1 MSGNQ
6 QEETRVKLHS
16 IEEALEDIRNGKIII
31 VVDDEDRENEG
42 DFMAAA
48 ELVTPETVNFMAT
61 HGRGLICAAIT
72 EERCTELDLP
82 MMVASNTSQHAT
94 AFTVSVD
101 LLGHGTSTGISAS
114 DRAKTLRALVDPVTR
129 PDDLARP
136 GHIFPL
142 KAKRQGVLRRA
153 GHTEAA
159 VDLTRLADLKPGG
172 VLVEIMNE
180 DGSMARLP
188 QLTEL
193 AAEFGLKIISIK
205 DLIAFRLNTDSILVR
220 GTQVHLPT
228 EYGDFMLTPFI
239 QKSNGLEHVALTK
252 GTWTEDESV
261 LVRVHSS
268 CVTGDIFGS
277 YRCDC
282 GIQLHEAMKMI
293 QKEGKGVIIYLN
305 QEGRGIGLYN
315 KMKAY
320 KLQEQGRDTAE
331 ANVELG
337 FRVDER
343 DYGVGAGM
351 LHSIGIKNIRLITNN
366 PVKMAG
372 LEGYGMRVVE
382 TISLVIPPNKH
393 NKFYLETKRDKMG
406 HFLNIAKYEHPQGHG
421 QK

>member
-6 QEETRVKLHS
+6 QGETRIKLDS
-16 IEEALEDIRNGKIII
+16 ISEALEDIRNGKIII
-31 VVDDEDRENEG
+31 VVDDESRENEG
-42 DFMAAA
+42 DFVAAA
-48 ELVTPETVNFMAT
+48 ELITPETVNFMAT
-61 HGRGLICAAIT
+61 HGRGLICASLT
-72 EERCTELDLP
+72 EERCNELDLP
-82 MMVASNTSQHAT
+82 MMVTTNTSSHTT

-142 KAKRQGVLRRA
+142 KSKRQGVLRRA

-159 VDLTRLADLKPGG
+159 LDLTRLANLKPGG

-188 QLTEL
+188 EL
-193 AAEFGLKIISIK
+193 MEIADTFNLKIISIK
-205 DLIAFRLNTDSILVR
+205 DLIAHRLNFDSIILK
-220 GTQVHLPT
+220 GTEVNLPT
-228 EYGDFMLTPFI
+228 EYGEFNLTPFI

-252 GTWTEDESV
+252 GSWHEDEPV
-261 LVRVHSS
+261 TVRVHSS

-277 YRCDC
+277 HRCDC
-282 GIQLHEAMKMI
+282 GDQLHEAMRMV
-293 QKEGKGVIIYLN
+293 QEEGKGVIIYLN

-320 KLQEQGRDTAE
+320 KLQEEGRDTVE

-337 FRVDER
+337 FKEDER

-351 LHSIGIKNIRLITNN
+351 LHALGIRKLRLITNN
-366 PVKMAG
+366 PVKKAG
-372 LEGYGMRVVE
+372 LEGYGMKIVE
-382 TISLVIPPNKH
+382 TIPLEVPPNKY

-406 HFLNIAKYEHPQGHG
+406 HFLNIATYEHPRHEES
-421 QK
+421 

>member
-6 QEETRVKLHS
+6 QGETRVKLNTV
-16 IEEALEDIRNGKIII
+16 EEALEDIRNGKTII

-61 HGRGLICAAIT
+61 HGRGLICAALT
-72 EERCTELDLP
+72 EDRCTELDLP
-82 MMVASNTSQHAT
+82 MMVSSNTSHHAT

-136 GHIFPL
+136 GHVFPL

-188 QLTEL
+188 EL
-193 AAEFGLKIISIK
+193 LKMAGEFDLKIISIK
-205 DLIAFRLNTDSILVR
+205 DLIAYRLNTDSILIR

-252 GTWTEDESV
+252 GTWEADDEV

-337 FRVDER
+337 FKVDER

-351 LHSIGIKNIRLITNN
+351 LHTLGIHNIRLITNN

-382 TISLVIPPNKH
+382 TISLVVPPNKH

-406 HFLNIAKYEHPQGHG
+406 HFLNIAKYENPHGHG

>member
-6 QEETRVKLHS
+6 QAETRIKLNA

-42 DFMAAA
+42 DFICAA
-48 ELVTPETVNFMAT
+48 ELVTPETVNFMASR
-61 HGRGLICAAIT
+61 GKGLICASLT
-72 EERCTELDLP
+72 DVRCAELDLP
-82 MMVASNTSQHAT
+82 MMVTTNTSSHTT

-101 LLGHGTSTGISAS
+101 LLGQGCTTGISAS
-114 DRAKTLRALVDPVTR
+114 DRAKTLRALVDPTTK
-129 PDDLARP
+129 PDDLGRP

-142 KAKRQGVLRRA
+142 KSKRQGVLRRA

-159 VDLTRLADLKPGG
+159 IDLTQLAGLKPGG

-180 DGSMARLP
+180 DGTMARLP
-188 QLTEL
+188 EL
-193 AAEFGLKIISIK
+193 SRIAEEYNLKIITIK
-205 DLIAFRLNTDSILVR
+205 DLIAYRLNSDSIVIK
-220 GTQVHLPT
+220 GTMVKLPT
-228 EYGDFMLTPFI
+228 EYGNFNLIPFI
-239 QKSNGLEHVALTK
+239 QKSNGLEHVAIIK
-252 GTWTEDESV
+252 GEWSEDESV

-282 GIQLHEAMKMI
+282 GDQLHEAMRMVH
-293 QKEGKGVIIYLN
+293 KEGKGVVIYLN

-320 KLQEQGRDTAE
+320 KLQEEGRDTVE

-337 FRVDER
+337 FQDDER

-351 LHSIGIKNIRLITNN
+351 LHALGIRNIRLITNN
-366 PVKMAG
+366 PVKKAG
-372 LEGYGMRVVE
+372 LEGYGMSIVE
-382 TISLVIPPNKH
+382 TIQLEIPSNKH
-393 NKFYLETKRDKMG
+393 NQFYLETKRDKMG
-406 HFLNIAKYEHPQGHG
+406 HFLNIAQYNPPHKNE
-421 QK
+421 

>member
-6 QEETRVKLHS
+6 LEEIRIKLNT
-16 IEEALEDIRNGKIII
+16 IEEALDDIRNGKIII

-42 DFMAAA
+42 DFICAA
-48 ELVTPETVNFMAT
+48 ELVTPESVNFMAT
-61 HGRGLICAAIT
+61 HGRGLICASLT

-82 MMVASNTSQHAT
+82 MMVTSNTSSHST

-101 LLGHGTSTGISAS
+101 LLGHGTTTGISAP

-159 VDLTRLADLKPGG
+159 VDLTKLADLKPGG

-180 DGSMARLP
+180 DGTMARLP
-188 QLTEL
+188 EL
-193 AAEFGLKIISIK
+193 LRIAGEFDLKIISIK
-205 DLIAFRLNTDSILVR
+205 DLIAFRLNTDSIILK
-220 GTQVHLPT
+220 GTEVHLPT
-228 EYGDFMLTPFI
+228 EYGDFSLIPFI
-239 QKSNGLEHVALTK
+239 QKSNGLEHVALIK
-252 GTWTEDESV
+252 GSWSESDHI

-277 YRCDC
+277 FRCDC
-282 GIQLHEAMKMI
+282 GDQLHEAMRMV
-293 QKEGKGVIIYLN
+293 QKEGRGVIIYLN

-320 KLQEQGRDTAE
+320 KLQEQGRDTVQ
-331 ANVELG
+331 ANVDLG
-337 FRVDER
+337 FRDDER

-351 LHSIGIKNIRLITNN
+351 LHSIGIRNIRLITNN
-366 PVKMAG
+366 PVKKAG
-372 LEGYGMRVVE
+372 LEGYGMKIVE
-382 TISLVIPPNKH
+382 IISLEVSSNQH
-393 NKFYLETKRDKMG
+393 NQFYLETKRDKMG
-406 HFLNIAKYEHPQGHG
+406 HFLNIAKYENPLKNEH
-421 QK
+421 

>member
-6 QEETRVKLHS
+6 QAESRIELNT

-42 DFMAAA
+42 DFVCAA
-48 ELVTPETVNFMAT
+48 ELVTPETVNFMASK
-61 HGRGLICAAIT
+61 GKGLICASLT
-72 EERCTELDLP
+72 DERCDQLDLP
-82 MMVASNTSQHAT
+82 LMVTNNTSSHTT

-101 LLGHGTSTGISAS
+101 LLGHGCSTGISAS
-114 DRAKTLRALVDPVTR
+114 DRAKTVRALVDPTTR
-129 PDDLARP
+129 PDDLGRP

-142 KAKRQGVLRRA
+142 RSKRQGVLRRA

-159 VDLTRLADLKPGG
+159 VDLTTLAGLKPGG

-180 DGSMARLP
+180 DGTMARLP
-188 QLTEL
+188 EL
-193 AAEFGLKIISIK
+193 YLLAREHHLKIITIK
-205 DLIAFRLNTDSILVR
+205 DLIAFRLNSESILIK
-220 GTQVHLPT
+220 GTRVKLPT
-228 EYGDFMLTPFI
+228 EYGDFNLVPFI
-239 QKSNGLEHVALTK
+239 QKSNGLEHVAITK
-252 GTWTEDESV
+252 GEWNENDHV

-282 GIQLHEAMKMI
+282 GDQLHEAMKMI
-293 QKEGKGVIIYLN
+293 ERKGQGVIIYLN

-320 KLQEQGRDTAE
+320 KLQEEGLDTVE

-337 FRVDER
+337 FKDDER

-351 LHSIGIKNIRLITNN
+351 LHALGIRNIRLITNN
-366 PVKMAG
+366 PVKRAG
-372 LEGYGMRVVE
+372 LEGYGISIVE
-382 TISLVIPPNKH
+382 TIHLEIPSNKH
-393 NKFYLETKRDKMG
+393 NQFYLETKRDRMG
-406 HFLNIAKYEHPQGHG
+406 HFINIAHYTKSHEG
-421 QK
+421 

>member
-6 QEETRVKLHS
+6 RAESRIKLNT
-16 IEEALEDIRNGKIII
+16 IEEAIEDIRNGRIII

-42 DFMAAA
+42 DFVCAA

-61 HGRGLICAAIT
+61 NGKGLICASLT
-72 EERCTELDLP
+72 DERCEELDLP
-82 MMVASNTSQHAT
+82 MMVTNNTSSHST

-101 LLGHGTSTGISAS
+101 LLGQGCTTGISAS
-114 DRAKTLRALVDPVTR
+114 DRALTLRGLVDPSTK

-142 KAKRQGVLRRA
+142 KSKRQGVLRRA

-159 VDLTRLADLKPGG
+159 VDLTRLAGLKPGG
-172 VLVEIMNE
+172 VLVEIMSD
-180 DGSMARLP
+180 DGTMARLP
-188 QLTEL
+188 EL
-193 AAEFGLKIISIK
+193 YRLALKHELKLITIK
-205 DLIAFRLNTDSILVR
+205 DLIAYRLKFDSIIIQ
-220 GTQVHLPT
+220 GTTVKLPT
-228 EYGDFMLTPFI
+228 EYGDFNLIPFI
-239 QKSNGLEHVALTK
+239 QKSNGLEHVAIVK
-252 GTWTEDESV
+252 GEWSEDESV

-282 GIQLHEAMKMI
+282 GDQLHEAMRMV

-320 KLQEQGRDTAE
+320 KLQEEGRDTVE

-337 FRVDER
+337 FEDDER

-351 LHSIGIKNIRLITNN
+351 LHSLGIRQLRLITNN
-366 PVKMAG
+366 PVKKAG
-372 LEGYGMRVVE
+372 LEGYGMTIKE
-382 TISLVIPPNKH
+382 TIQLEIPSNRH
-393 NKFYLETKRDKMG
+393 NQFYLETKRDKMG
-406 HFLNIAKYEHPQGHG
+406 HFLNIARYNNTQLDE
-421 QK
+421 

>member
-6 QEETRVKLHS
+6 QVESRIRLNT
-16 IEEALEDIRNGKIII
+16 IDEALEDIRNGKIII

-42 DFMAAA
+42 DFICAA
-48 ELVTPETVNFMAT
+48 ELITPEKVNFMAT
-61 HGRGLICAAIT
+61 HGKGLICASLT

-82 MMVASNTSQHAT
+82 MMVTTNTSSHTT

-101 LLGHGTSTGISAS
+101 LLGHGTTTGISAS
-114 DRAKTLRALVDPVTR
+114 DRAKTIRALVDPGTQ
-129 PDDLARP
+129 PDDLGRP

-142 KAKRQGVLRRA
+142 KSKRQGVLRRA

-159 VDLTRLADLKPGG
+159 LDLTKLAELKPGG
-172 VLVEIMNE
+172 VLVEIMND

-188 QLTEL
+188 EL
-193 AAEFGLKIISIK
+193 IKIAEEFRLKIISIK
-205 DLIAFRLNTDSILVR
+205 DLIAYRLNTDSILIKGTEVR
-220 GTQVHLPT
+220 LPT
-228 EYGDFMLTPFI
+228 KYGEFNLIPFI

-252 GTWTEDESV
+252 GSWKEEDQV

-277 YRCDC
+277 FRCDC
-282 GIQLHEAMKMI
+282 GNQLHEAMRMV
-293 QKEGKGVIIYLN
+293 QKEGKGVVIYLN

-320 KLQEQGRDTAE
+320 KLQEQGRDTVE

-337 FRVDER
+337 FKEDER

-351 LHSIGIKNIRLITNN
+351 LHSLGIRNMRLITNN
-366 PVKMAG
+366 PVKKAG
-372 LEGYGMRVVE
+372 LEGYGMKIVE
-382 TISLVIPPNKH
+382 TIHLEAPANEY

-406 HFLNIAKYEHPQGHG
+406 HFLNIAKYENPHSDES
-421 QK
+421 

>member
-6 QEETRVKLHS
+6 QAETRIKLNS
-16 IEEALEDIRNGKIII
+16 IEEALEDIKNGKIII

-42 DFMAAA
+42 DFICAA

-61 HGRGLICAAIT
+61 HGKGLICASIT
-72 EERCTELDLP
+72 EERCTELELP
-82 MMVASNTSQHAT
+82 MMVSHNTSSHAT

-101 LLGHGTSTGISAS
+101 LLGHGTTTGISAS
-114 DRAKTLRALVDPVTR
+114 DRAKTLRALVDPMTR
-129 PDDLARP
+129 PGDLARP

-142 KAKRQGVLRRA
+142 KSKKQGVLRRA

-159 VDLTRLADLKPGG
+159 VDLAKLAGLKPGG

-188 QLTEL
+188 ELLDLATEL
-193 AAEFGLKIISIK
+193 DLKIITIR
-205 DLIAFRLNTDSILVR
+205 DLIAYRLNSDSILVK
-220 GTQVHLPT
+220 GTEVHLPT
-228 EYGDFMLTPFI
+228 EYGEFKLIPFI
-239 QKSNGLEHVALTK
+239 QKSNGLEHVALVK
-252 GTWTEDESV
+252 GKWKSDESV

-277 YRCDC
+277 FRCDC
-282 GIQLHEAMKMI
+282 GNQLHEAMRMV
-293 QKEGKGVIIYLN
+293 QNEEQGVVIYLN

-320 KLQEQGRDTAE
+320 KLQEEGRDTVE

-337 FRVDER
+337 FKEDER

-351 LHSIGIKNIRLITNN
+351 LHSLGIRNIRLITNN
-366 PVKMAG
+366 PVKKAG
-372 LEGYGMRVVE
+372 LEGYGMTIVE
-382 TISLVIPPNKH
+382 TIPLEFAPNKH
-393 NKFYLETKRDKMG
+393 NQYYLETKRDKMG
-406 HFLNIAKYEHPQGHG
+406 HFLNIAQYENPRNDED
-421 QK
+421 